1 MTDISNHQQTHQPR
15 PARRA
20 EITAH
25 TDPISPW
32 VIMFIMWLFAWG
44 LPMLSNLVP
53 DDGSGNS
60 SDGNPWSSGP
70 ESTIIT
76 ITLTAVSL
84 IFLIIGIKTCK
95 IRPRAVGLTIP
106 ARASSLYWLP
116 AAFLM
121 ALGAGRIQN
130 WLNEIIKNHSST
142 IPTYDPGTLT
152 GSEAAYTLFS
162 VTISGPAEELC
173 LIIGIITLARIGLYK
188 HPRAGIIVGIVLAL
202 LARIGIHLYYGT
214 ALAPAY
220 GLWALLLVGIWWITP
235 SIWGQVAAHLA
246 YNSYSILQMTEA
258 GGDGWRSLYHGL
270 AWAGLAVMAI
280 HLLLL
285 ICTKGRRGRFIS
297 AEPITAPPKQPASVS
312 EADDAEKTT
321 GSMVRSS

>member
-1 MTDISNHQQTHQPR
+1 MTDLSDYQQTHQPR
-15 PARRA
+15 PTRRA

-32 VIMFIMWLFAWG
+32 AIMFMMWLFAWG

-76 ITLTAVSL
+76 IILTAVSL

-121 ALGAGRIQN
+121 ALGAGLVQN
-130 WLNEIIKNHSST
+130 WLNEVIKNHSNG
-142 IPTYDPGTLT
+142 IPSYDPGTLT
-152 GSEAAYTLFS
+152 SSEAAYTLFS

-173 LIIGIITLARIGLYK
+173 LIIGIITLTRIGLHK
-188 HPRAGIIVGIVLAL
+188 HPRAGIIVGIGLAII
-202 LARIGIHLYYGT
+202 ARIGIHLYYGT
-214 ALAPAY
+214 ALAPSY

-258 GGDGWRSLYHGL
+258 GGDGWRSLYYSLSGV
-270 AWAGLAVMAI
+270 GIAVMVI
-280 HLLLL
+280 HLVL
-285 ICTKGRRGRFIS
+285 ISCTKGRYGRFICTD
-297 AEPITAPPKQPASVS
+297 PITAPPKQPVPVA
-312 EADDAEKTT
+312 EADDAEKITK
-321 GSMVRSS
+321 SKVRPS